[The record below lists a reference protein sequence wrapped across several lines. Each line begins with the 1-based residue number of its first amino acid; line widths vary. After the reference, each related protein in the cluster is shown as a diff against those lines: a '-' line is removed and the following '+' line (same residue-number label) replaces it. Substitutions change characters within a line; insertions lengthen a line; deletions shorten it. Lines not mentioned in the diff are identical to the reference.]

1 MEPTP
6 TQTRHPWRATARTV
20 AAATIGAL
28 SLLPTVA
35 VTAGIDT
42 VPAVAQAVTV
52 AAAVTRVLALPAV
65 DAWLRTYVPWLAAA
79 PTPPTGDTRP
89 H

>member
-1 MEPTP
+1 MTLPTPAP
-6 TQTRHPWRATARTV
+6 TQTRHPWRATLRTV
-20 AAATIGAL
+20 AAGAIGAL

-35 VTAGIDT
+35 VVGGIDD

-65 DAWLRTYVPWLAAA
+65 DGWLRTYLPWLAAS
-79 PTPPTGDTRP
+79 PR
-89 H
+89 